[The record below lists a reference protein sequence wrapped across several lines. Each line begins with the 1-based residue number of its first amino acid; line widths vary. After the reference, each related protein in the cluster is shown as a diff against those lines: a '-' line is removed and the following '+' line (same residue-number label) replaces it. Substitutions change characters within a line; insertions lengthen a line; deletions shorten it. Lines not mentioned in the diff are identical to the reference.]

1 MVRSSFGSVSFWGG
15 LALLAASS
23 TASAQWLPFSG
34 NNCGCNGNTRSTLF
48 GPPPVAFQSAS
59 SSCCSAAMPIQRT
72 ALFSESV
79 QCGQPIAC
87 TIEQPVQVRQM
98 VQAIRVEPLQ
108 PVVHPV
114 YDTVQVTEYQPV
126 RQKVQKP
133 VYETKYVEQAVT
145 EMRPVTQ
152 QRTVNVPT
160 VDYQSVTEYKKVQK
174 QVGYR
179 GTKNE
184 ATGKISPC
192 QYDNR
197 PTMLGAMNR
206 AGYQARTAF
215 TPQTKATRQFIPQT
229 MTCTVPCTKKVAV
242 QGMKQ
247 VTYNVTS
254 MVPQQTTRKVAVN
267 SVRYVEEEITAMKAV
282 TVAKTMQ
289 VGTRISYAPVGSG
302 AGGAGGAGVATGLQP
317 TADPRASA
325 KNLEGTP
332 KRTADGSKIDEFSPG
347 LAPDDFNGR
356 NGGNPKK
363 ISYPTPLEQDPVD
376 HGHLTETTV
385 PARLAAPVRS
395 TFNAPSVVRVSQ
407 WVARTPLPATPSTP
421 GNPGA
426 MSLAGNVP

>member
-1 MVRSSFGSVSFWGG
+1 MVRSSFGSASFWGG
-15 LALLAASS
+15 LALLAVSS
-23 TASAQWLPFSG
+23 TASAQWMPFSG
-34 NNCGCNGNTRSTLF
+34 NNCGCNTRPSLF
-48 GPPPVAFQSAS
+48 GSPPVPFQSAS
-59 SSCCSAAMPIQRT
+59 SMYSSAMMPMQRT
-72 ALFSESV
+72 AMASESV

-87 TIEQPVQVRQM
+87 TIEQPVQMRQM
-98 VQAIRVEPLQ
+98 VQAVRVEPLQ

-114 YDTVQVTEYQPV
+114 YDTVQVTEYRPV
-126 RQKVQKP
+126 KQRVSKP
-133 VYETKYVEQAVT
+133 IYETEYVDQNVT
-145 EMRPVTQ
+145 VMQSVTQ

-160 VDYQSVTEYKKVQK
+160 VDYQNVTEYKKVQK
-174 QVGYR
+174 QVGYWV
-179 GTKNE
+179 TKNE

-254 MVPQQTTRKVAVN
+254 MVPTQTTRKVAM
-267 SVRYVEEEITAMKAV
+267 SKVRHVEEEITVMKPF

-302 AGGAGGAGVATGLQP
+302 AGGTGVASGLQP
-317 TADPRASA
+317 TPDPRASA
-325 KNLEGTP
+325 KNPDGTP
-332 KRTADGSKIDEFSPG
+332 KRTAEGKIDEFSPG
-347 LAPDDFNGR
+347 LAPDDFNNR
-356 NGGNPKK
+356 NGGTPKK

-376 HGHLTETTV
+376 RGHLTETTV
-385 PARLAAPVRS
+385 PARQAAPTAPVQP
-395 TFNAPSVVRVSQ
+395 TFNAPSIVRVSQ
-407 WVARTPLPATPSTP
+407 WVARTPLPAVPST
-421 GNPGA
+421 GKSGA

>member
-1 MVRSSFGSVSFWGG
+1 MVRSSFGSASFWGG
-15 LALLAASS
+15 LALLAVSS
-23 TASAQWLPFSG
+23 TASAQWMPFSG
-34 NNCGCNGNTRSTLF
+34 NNCGCNTRPSLF
-48 GPPPVAFQSAS
+48 GPPPVPFQSAS
-59 SSCCSAAMPIQRT
+59 SMYSSAMMPMQRT
-72 ALFSESV
+72 AMVSESV

-87 TIEQPVQVRQM
+87 TIEQPVQMRQM
-98 VQAIRVEPLQ
+98 VQAVRVEPLQ

-114 YDTVQVTEYQPV
+114 YDTVQVTEYRPV
-126 RQKVQKP
+126 KQRVSKP
-133 VYETKYVEQAVT
+133 IYETEYVDQNVT
-145 EMRPVTQ
+145 VMQSVTQ

-174 QVGYR
+174 QVGYWV
-179 GTKNE
+179 TKNE

-215 TPQTKATRQFIPQT
+215 TPQTKVTRQFVPQT

-254 MVPQQTTRKVAVN
+254 MVPTQTTRKVAV
-267 SVRYVEEEITAMKAV
+267 SKMRHVEEEITVMKPF

-289 VGTRISYAPVGSG
+289 VATRISYAPVGSG
-302 AGGAGGAGVATGLQP
+302 AGGTGVATGLQP

-325 KNLEGTP
+325 KNLEGSP
-332 KRTADGSKIDEFSPG
+332 KRTADGKIDEFSPG
-347 LAPDDFNGR
+347 LAPDDFNNR
-356 NGGNPKK
+356 NGGTPKK
-363 ISYPTPLEQDPVD
+363 ISYPTPLEQDAVD
-376 HGHLTETTV
+376 RGHLTETTV
-385 PARLAAPVRS
+385 PARQAAPTAPVQP
-395 TFNAPSVVRVSQ
+395 TFNAPSIVRVSQ
-407 WVARTPLPATPSTP
+407 WVARTPLPAVPST
-421 GNPGA
+421 GKSGA

>member
-1 MVRSSFGSVSFWGG
+1 MVRSSFGSASFWGG
-15 LALLAASS
+15 LALLAVSS
-23 TASAQWLPFSG
+23 TASAQWMPFSG
-34 NNCGCNGNTRSTLF
+34 NNCGCNTRPSLF
-48 GPPPVAFQSAS
+48 GPPPVPFQSAS
-59 SSCCSAAMPIQRT
+59 SMYSSAMMPMQRT
-72 ALFSESV
+72 AMASESV
-79 QCGQPIAC
+79 HCGQPMAC
-87 TIEQPVQVRQM
+87 TIEQPIQMRQM
-98 VQAIRVEPLQ
+98 VQAVRVEPLQ

-114 YDTVQVTEYQPV
+114 YDTVQVTEYRPV
-126 RQKVQKP
+126 RQKVSKP
-133 VYETKYVEQAVT
+133 IYETEYVDQNVT
-145 EMRPVTQ
+145 VMQPVTQ

-174 QVGYR
+174 QVGYWV
-179 GTKNE
+179 TKNE

-192 QYDNR
+192 QYDNN

-206 AGYQARTAF
+206 AGYQMRTAF
-215 TPQTKATRQFIPQT
+215 TPQTKVTRQFVPQT

-254 MVPQQTTRKVAVN
+254 MVPTQTTRKVAV
-267 SVRYVEEEITAMKAV
+267 SKMRHVEEEITVMRPI

-302 AGGAGGAGVATGLQP
+302 AGGTGVATGLQP

-332 KRTADGSKIDEFSPG
+332 KRTAEGSLDGFPPNLE
-347 LAPDDFNGR
+347 PDSFNNR
-356 NGGNPKK
+356 NGGVPIRKS
-363 ISYPTPLEQDPVD
+363 SYPTPLEQEGVD
-376 HGHLTETTV
+376 RGHLTETTV
-385 PARLAAPVRS
+385 PARLAAPAAPAQP

-407 WVARTPLPATPSTP
+407 WVARTPLPAVPAT
-421 GNPGA
+421 GKPGA